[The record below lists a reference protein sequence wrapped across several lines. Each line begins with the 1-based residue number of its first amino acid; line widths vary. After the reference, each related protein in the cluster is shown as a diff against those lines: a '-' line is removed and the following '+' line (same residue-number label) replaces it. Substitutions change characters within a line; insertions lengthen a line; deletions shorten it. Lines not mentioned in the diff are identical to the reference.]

1 MKERTSFG
9 NVLRVCDVLR
19 VCAACTVFALAGE
32 AAFASSENDG
42 DAPAAA
48 DVPAAAPVPAAPQPR
63 KWLSLH
69 AYADIETAY
78 VCRGYVWDSRPF
90 SAQYVDAEINLADFG
105 RLDGY
110 VWTMSAL
117 SSKGHS
123 TSMRNAYN
131 EVDYGIKYS
140 YDVKLAEDWTLVNSV
155 CRQWVTNP
163 GVRHNAHSLIDWQA
177 SQVLR
182 NPFVTPYWKLRYIRR
197 PYQAAYW
204 CVGAFRSFAL
214 TDTLSFT
221 IDFFGD
227 LGNARHFRHL
237 FGPKPD
243 HPGSDYNSGLHA
255 LNIVLRLD
263 WQATEHLGFYAFAAQ
278 YSLVSHDARDAV
290 HASTAEEAKCD
301 LTYGGVGM
309 KLDF

>member
-90 SAQYVDAEINLADFG
+90 SAQYVDAEIDLADFG

-117 SSKGHS
+117 SSKGLSYSS
-123 TSMRNAYN
+123 TRM
-131 EVDYGIKYS
+131 
-140 YDVKLAEDWTLVNSV
+140 TT
-155 CRQWVTNP
+155 CRP
-163 GVRHNAHSLIDWQA
+163 VRSCARWM
-177 SQVLR
+177 
-182 NPFVTPYWKLRYIRR
+182 TPRKWL
-197 PYQAAYW
+197 
-204 CVGAFRSFAL
+204 
-214 TDTLSFT
+214 
-221 IDFFGD
+221 
-227 LGNARHFRHL
+227 
-237 FGPKPD
+237 
-243 HPGSDYNSGLHA
+243 
-255 LNIVLRLD
+255 
-263 WQATEHLGFYAFAAQ
+263 
-278 YSLVSHDARDAV
+278 
-290 HASTAEEAKCD
+290 STAFSAS
-301 LTYGGVGM
+301 LTP
-309 KLDF
+309 